1 VASQLGLCHPS
12 LILSDIIII
21 VSAVMVAIIAF
32 AVGFGRFLNKKP
44 LITVG
49 SGFFMVADFNY
60 THSSDRECRLKH
72 GFHLVCHNHKPQPP
86 TGSKNISV

>member
-1 VASQLGLCHPS
+1 MASQLGLCHPS

-21 VSAVMVAIIAF
+21 ISAVMVAIIAF

-49 SGFFMVADFNY
+49 SGFLSLQILITRTAVTENAGENTAF
-60 THSSDRECRLKH
+60 
-72 GFHLVCHNHKPQPP
+72 
-86 TGSKNISV
+86 I